1 MGISKQSKQVS
12 FADLKLKKAWEKVE
26 IENKDLF
33 KQLLRA
39 KKDLE
44 ENAFCGIQIPKKLT
58 PNKYQ
63 YVENLWKYNL
73 PNAWRLLYTI
83 TTPDKIEI
91 ISVILDWIDHKKYER
106 LFKF

>member
-1 MGISKQSKQVS
+1 MGVNKQSKQVS
-12 FADLKLKKAWEKVE
+12 FGDLKLKKAWEKVAV
-26 IENKDLF
+26 ENKDLF

-39 KKDLE
+39 KNDLV
-44 ENAFCGIQIPKKLT
+44 ENAFCGIQIPKKLI
-58 PNKYQ
+58 PKKYQ

-83 TTPDKIEI
+83 TTPDRVEI
-91 ISVILDWIDHKKYER
+91 ISVILDWMEHKKYER